1 MKKVELNMNA
11 QEKYEIIKATDQNG
25 NKLRAAIKLGCTVR
39 HINRLIKKYHKEGK
53 AAFIH
58 GNTGRQPAHT
68 LSNAQKSSIIAI
80 YSNKY
85 WYTNFTHC
93 CELLE
98 KHDAI
103 KISPSTLR
111 TLLYTEFILS
121 PRATRKT
128 KKHMNKVLR
137 QLHSQTKS
145 KEEKALTDFLLYYQK
160 LSKFILICHI
170 FLKFDNYNKV
180 SRHFPLLTSYLISH
194 CKLTQ
199 PRLRIDA

>member
-1 MKKVELNMNA
+1 M
-11 QEKYEIIKATDQNG
+11 
-25 NKLRAAIKLGCTVR
+25 
-39 HINRLIKKYHKEGK
+39 
-53 AAFIH
+53 
-58 GNTGRQPAHT
+58 
-68 LSNAQKSSIIAI
+68 
-80 YSNKY
+80 
-85 WYTNFTHC
+85 
-93 CELLE
+93 LE

-199 PRLRIDA
+199 PVSALMHSRKGSLSKCNNVLQRKRGSQWYLMQMWIALVDLDMPRNITMYFIDTNLTAAVPFRSLQDILRSHSSF